1 MVYVMV
7 LALSGSETVAC
18 LLGHFVLW
26 TGIYRISDKLLNNQQ
41 KKENASSL
49 QRDKFSFS
57 LITLIKVFIQTTTGA
72 GQPCNQLLAS
82 VF

>member
-1 MVYVMV
+1 MV

-26 TGIYRISDKLLNNQQ
+26 TGIYRISDRLLNNQQ

-49 QRDKFSFS
+49 QRDKFSFR
-57 LITLIKVFIQTTTGA
+57 LITLKVFIQTTTGA

>member
-26 TGIYRISDKLLNNQQ
+26 TGIYRISDRLLNNQQ

-49 QRDKFSFS
+49 QRDKHYYKIGLCSRP
-57 LITLIKVFIQTTTGA
+57 FIPVIFGP
-72 GQPCNQLLAS
+72 GYPGYHSNG
-82 VF
+82 